1 MKTQALISISIVTI
15 SALLTGCDLPENV
28 ESSAAEL
35 PEETFV
41 ERAARTR
48 LNADSSRFETQ
59 ITDETVLERAV
70 RTRASALVERAES
83 EFYAGQ

>member
-1 MKTQALISISIVTI
+1 MKTKALIAISIVTV
-15 SALLTGCDLPENV
+15 SAFLTSCDLPENV
-28 ESSAAEL
+28 ESSAIEP

-48 LNADSSRFETQ
+48 LNADSSRFETEM
-59 ITDETVLERAV
+59 TDETVLERAV

-83 EFYAGQ
+83 EPYVEQ

>member
-1 MKTQALISISIVTI
+1 MKKKALIAISIITA
-15 SALLTGCDLPENV
+15 SASLTGCDLPENV
-28 ESSAAEL
+28 ESSATEP

-48 LNADSSRFETQ
+48 LDSDSSRFETEM
-59 ITDETVLERAV
+59 TDETVLERAV

-83 EFYAGQ
+83 ESYAEQ